1 MGFWLILYI
10 IDWTLFIG
18 VALTTIY
25 LFFFSITSLF
35 SKHTAITK
43 AKRQNRFII
52 LIPAYRQDKAVLQA
66 VSDRTG
72 ESRSEIMRRLL
83 WGEAAKHG
91 IAPRTSPVD
100 GF

>member
-1 MGFWLILYI
+1 MAYGEAQRAAIYRYRDKNPDSTKNRMTI
-10 IDWTLFIG
+10 M
-18 VALTTIY
+18 LT
-25 LFFFSITSLF
+25 
-35 SKHTAITK
+35 
-43 AKRQNRFII
+43 
-52 LIPAYRQDKAVLQA
+52 PEDKAVLQA